1 MELRER
7 HRYRLAL
14 PVTYLWGSSER
25 LLQGTGTTRDI
36 SVSSVYVKT
45 DEPIPAG
52 TDVWLQVSVPPIR
65 EGARGSKLEGT
76 GRIVRSDS
84 NGFAAVASIGFPVDL
99 LNEDPES
106 DEAER
111 SMNAK
116 RKAAA
121 ALDRVVVA
129 MIRN

>member
-1 MELRER
+1 
-7 HRYRLAL
+7 
-14 PVTYLWGSSER
+14 
-25 LLQGTGTTRDI
+25 
-36 SVSSVYVKT
+36 VYVKT

-52 TDVWLQVSVPPIR
+52 TDVWLQVNVPPIR

-76 GRIVRSDS
+76 GRIVRSDPD
-84 NGFAAVASIGFPVDL
+84 GFAAVASIGFPFYL

-111 SMNAK
+111 STNAK

-121 ALDRVVVA
+121 ALTGSWSH
-129 MIRN
+129 